1 MQGALGAFVGV
12 FTSCCFIV
20 NVLWDVGRPSKQVWH
35 CCRSARFAS
44 CFLGCCG
51 LGPQNPSTLKASSPV
66 FPRFDA
72 RCPLRTKRGSYFMVA
87 ISKMAAR
94 CQNHTEV
101 LESKPPKPSFLLLLP
116 GARPAAVLRLGPLGL
131 SLPFFF
137 SRCSRS
143 RATNVYGDFAKSQD
157 FKAKGCRSWCFG
169 ACGMLGVKLRGVM
182 FLCAGNA
189 WRFWVFGIEEFGLQ
203 NAC

>member
-1 MQGALGAFVGV
+1 MFCGMWDAPQSRSGIAAEAPDSLLVSSAAAGLGSRTLQLSRHQAPYFLDSTLVALSARKEDHTLWWRSQKWLLGAR
-12 FTSCCFIV
+12 II
-20 NVLWDVGRPSKQVWH
+20 
-35 CCRSARFAS
+35 
-44 CFLGCCG
+44 
-51 LGPQNPSTLKASSPV
+51 SS
-66 FPRFDA
+66 
-72 RCPLRTKRGSYFMVA
+72 
-87 ISKMAAR
+87 
-94 CQNHTEV
+94 EV

-116 GARPAAVLRLGPLGL
+116 GARLAAVLRLGPLGL

-169 ACGMLGVKLRGVM
+169 ACGMLGFKLRGVT